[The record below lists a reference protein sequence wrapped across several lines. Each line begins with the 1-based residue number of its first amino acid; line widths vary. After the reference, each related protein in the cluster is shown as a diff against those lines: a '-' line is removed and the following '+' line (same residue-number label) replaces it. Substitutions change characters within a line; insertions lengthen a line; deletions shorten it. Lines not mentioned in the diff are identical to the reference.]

1 MINTKEIDTK
11 NLEKFAIVAYDKDND
26 YYGYFATSDNLEEL
40 TNKLIQ
46 YKEAINK
53 DALRRE
59 QDGEPFDWAFVEETV
74 TQNQI
79 VVSWEI

>member
-26 YYGYFATSDNLEEL
+26 YYGYFDTSDNLAEL
-40 TNKLIQ
+40 TNKLTQ
-46 YKEAINK
+46 YKEAINN

-59 QDGEPFDWAFVEETV
+59 QNGEPFDWAFVEETV
-74 TQNQI
+74 TQNKI
-79 VVSWEI
+79 VGSWEI